1 VRIRGRD
8 FAGRVEAVGDGVK
21 GLRPGDEVYGEAD
34 GTFAGFVCAK
44 DSETDLK
51 PAGLSF
57 EQAAAMPPTAN
68 TALIGLRDVAGLR
81 AGQSVLVNG
90 ASGGVGTFA
99 RQIAKAYGAE
109 VTAVCGTR
117 NVEFVGSLGADQV
130 VDYTRE
136 DFARAGRRHDVVLD
150 LVGNRSLGDLRRVT
164 TPAGTVVLSGGGVYE
179 GGSRLGPMLLTL
191 RGLLL
196 SPFVRQRLLQLMAKA
211 RKENLTA
218 LRELA
223 EAGKIAPAVE
233 RNYPLSEAAEAI
245 RHLEVEH
252 ARAKVV
258 VTV

>member
-1 VRIRGRD
+1 
-8 FAGRVEAVGDGVK
+8 
-21 GLRPGDEVYGEAD
+21 
-34 GTFAGFVCAK
+34 
-44 DSETDLK
+44 
-51 PAGLSF
+51 
-57 EQAAAMPPTAN
+57 
-68 TALIGLRDVAGLR
+68 VAGLR

-99 RQIAKAYGAE
+99 IQIAKAYGAE
-109 VTAVCGTR
+109 VTAVCGAR
-117 NVEFVGSLGADQV
+117 NAELVGSLGADQV

-150 LVGNRSLGDLRRVT
+150 LVGNRSLRDLRRAT

-179 GGSRLGPMLLTL
+179 GGSLLGPVRLTL

-196 SPFVRQRLLQLMAKA
+196 SPFVRQRVLQLPAKA

-218 LRELA
+218 LRQLA

-233 RNYPLSEAAEAI
+233 RTYPLGEAAEAL

-252 ARAKVV
+252 ARAKIV